1 MLQSENIADLMKDL
15 VQLQAELP
23 TMPKDSIGY
32 GYNYTSLDTIVS
44 TIKPIMAKHNL
55 AFMQSVGGL
64 ENVTITTRIFNAMG
78 QYIED
83 TVQLPTIQ
91 ANKMNNAQVLGAVI
105 TYMRRYTLCAL
116 LGITADEDVDAAL
129 PAKEEK
135 KAPVQNAPQKFPDFE
150 PKGGPATHAESDRLN
165 ALVRAKYQNGK
176 PVFTGEEI
184 NLYLSYRKDKTA
196 SELIAFIEN
205 ALKNRMPDSELL
217 K

>member
-23 TMPKDSIGY
+23 TMPKDASGY
-32 GYNYTSLDTIVS
+32 GYKYTSLDTIVS

-135 KAPVQNAPQKFPDFE
+135 KAPVQKAPQE
-150 PKGGPATHAESDRLN
+150 QKGGPATQAESDRLN
-165 ALVRAKYQNGK
+165 ALVRAKYSNGK

>member
-15 VQLQAELP
+15 VQMQAELP
-23 TMPKDSIGY
+23 TMPKDASGY
-32 GYNYTSLDTIVS
+32 GYKYTSLDTIVS

-135 KAPVQNAPQKFPDFE
+135 KAPVQKAPQE
-150 PKGGPATHAESDRLN
+150 QKGGPATQAESDRLN
-165 ALVRAKYQNGK
+165 ALVKTKYHDGTG
-176 PVFTGEEI
+176 VFTREEI
-184 NLYLSYRKDKTA
+184 ELYLSYRKDKTA
-196 SELIAFIEN
+196 AELIEFIEN
-205 ALKNRMPDSELL
+205 ALRNRMPDNELL
-217 K
+217 KK

>member
-1 MLQSENIADLMKDL
+1 MLQSESIADLMKDL

-23 TMPKDSIGY
+23 TMPKDASGY
-32 GYNYTSLDTIVS
+32 GYKYTSLDTIVS

-55 AFMQSVGGL
+55 AFMQSVAGL

-135 KAPVQNAPQKFPDFE
+135 KAPVQKAPQE
-150 PKGGPATHAESDRLN
+150 QKGGPATQAENDRLN

>member
-23 TMPKDSIGY
+23 TMPKDASGY
-32 GYNYTSLDTIVS
+32 GYKYTSLDTIVS
-44 TIKPIMAKHNL
+44 TIKPIMARHNL

-135 KAPVQNAPQKFPDFE
+135 KVPVQKAPQME
-150 PKGGPATHAESDRLN
+150 QKGGPATQAESDRLN

>member
-23 TMPKDSIGY
+23 TMPKDASGY
-32 GYNYTSLDTIVS
+32 GYKYTILDTIVT

-135 KAPVQNAPQKFPDFE
+135 RAPVQKAPQE
-150 PKGGPATHAESDRLN
+150 QKGGPATQAESDRLN
-165 ALVRAKYQNGK
+165 ALVRAKYSNGK

>member
-23 TMPKDSIGY
+23 TMPKDASGY
-32 GYNYTSLDTIVS
+32 GYKYTSLDTIVS

-64 ENVTITTRIFNAMG
+64 ENVTITTRIFNSMG

-135 KAPVQNAPQKFPDFE
+135 KAPVQKAPQE
-150 PKGGPATHAESDRLN
+150 QKGGPATQAENDRLN

-184 NLYLSYRKDKTA
+184 SLYLSYRKDKTA

>member
-23 TMPKDSIGY
+23 TMPKDASGY
-32 GYNYTSLDTIVS
+32 GYKYTSLDTIVS

-135 KAPVQNAPQKFPDFE
+135 RAPVQKAPQVE
-150 PKGGPATHAESDRLN
+150 QKGGPATQAESDRLN

-184 NLYLSYRKDKTA
+184 SLYLSYRKDKTA

-205 ALKNRMPDSELL
+205 ALQNRMPDSELL

>member
-1 MLQSENIADLMKDL
+1 MLQSESIADLMKDL

-23 TMPKDSIGY
+23 TMPKDASGY
-32 GYNYTSLDTIVS
+32 GYKYTSLDTIVS
-44 TIKPIMAKHNL
+44 TIKPILAIHNL
-55 AFMQSVGGL
+55 AFMQSVAGL
-64 ENVTITTRIFNAMG
+64 EIVTITTRIFNAMG

-135 KAPVQNAPQKFPDFE
+135 KAPVQKAPQE
-150 PKGGPATHAESDRLN
+150 QKGGPATQAENDRLN

>member
-23 TMPKDSIGY
+23 TMPKDASGY
-32 GYNYTSLDTIVS
+32 GYKYTSLDTIVS

-135 KAPVQNAPQKFPDFE
+135 RAPVQKAPQE
-150 PKGGPATHAESDRLN
+150 QKGGPATQAESDRLN
-165 ALVRAKYQNGK
+165 ALVRAKYSNGK